1 MDVFITK
8 TGIFHHANKDKI
20 ACTTWIFHTF
30 SGSTKSETSVISTS
44 ASNTMGCIRG
54 CIFETLQLNTRRTI
68 QTDQT
73 DGILTYFKA
82 ASQFE

>member
-8 TGIFHHANKDKI
+8 TGILNDANKDKI

-30 SGSTKSETSVISTS
+30 RGPTKSETSVISTS
-44 ASNTMGCIRG
+44 ASNTMGCIRR
-54 CIFETLQLNTRRTI
+54 CIFETLQLNTRSTI

-73 DGILTYFKA
+73 DGILAYFET
-82 ASQFE
+82 ASELK